1 MLMNFLLL
9 LQGGADEGEDL
20 RNAAFRE
27 LREETGVTSA
37 EFIAEARFFYNK
49 IPSFF
54 FFLFKCFIDR
64 VGSFLCLS
72 TKLSFH

>member
-1 MLMNFLLL
+1 MVMNYLLL

-37 EFIAEARFFYNK
+37 EFIAEARFLTSLSLIVKLFY
-49 IPSFF
+49 
-54 FFLFKCFIDR
+54 LFSTRFIR
-64 VGSFLCLS
+64 MFY
-72 TKLSFH
+72 

>member
-1 MLMNFLLL
+1 MSYLLL

-37 EFIAEARFFYNK
+37 EFIAEARFWH
-49 IPSFF
+49 I
-54 FFLFKCFIDR
+54 FLIVNC
-64 VGSFLCLS
+64 
-72 TKLSFH
+72 